1 MTWNVTV
8 FLSLEMIT
16 VTLIK
21 LNNMKKP
28 IFVCQIS
35 FFLIPK
41 FHSFWSPNF
50 FSVSYQIVLFEMETM
65 ELMYGSEA
73 LSILE
78 TVAMCLWMI
87 DEVSLYLHS
96 IKGKVILELF
106 VNSPTS
112 LKVVSHTWIGVLGTS
127 FRPRCL
133 TMSSALTVS
142 RTPRNMERFVNESY
156 FFIYRIAFRWA
167 GVSLRSPS
175 SKSSLALEWSSLDM
189 PTCKSTSTKNKYLQ
203 SCFRDDC
210 NNGATTFL
218 FYG

>member
-1 MTWNVTV
+1 
-8 FLSLEMIT
+8 
-16 VTLIK
+16 
-21 LNNMKKP
+21 
-28 IFVCQIS
+28 
-35 FFLIPK
+35 
-41 FHSFWSPNF
+41 
-50 FSVSYQIVLFEMETM
+50 M
-65 ELMYGSEA
+65 ELMYGLEA

-156 FFIYRIAFRWA
+156 FVMHFVMLSGGLGSVCVLLLPNHHWHWNGRPWICLP
-167 GVSLRSPS
+167 VSLHQQKTNICNLVSGTIAIMERLRSFSMGKHIFYFDITGKNVKFIVYHHFLLGANWHCWPTS
-175 SKSSLALEWSSLDM
+175 SGWWWSS
-189 PTCKSTSTKNKYLQ
+189 SGGWHSW
-203 SCFRDDC
+203 
-210 NNGATTFL
+210 
-218 FYG
+218 

>member
-1 MTWNVTV
+1 
-8 FLSLEMIT
+8 
-16 VTLIK
+16 
-21 LNNMKKP
+21 
-28 IFVCQIS
+28 
-35 FFLIPK
+35 
-41 FHSFWSPNF
+41 
-50 FSVSYQIVLFEMETM
+50 METM
-65 ELMYGSEA
+65 ELMYGLEA

-112 LKVVSHTWIGVLGTS
+112 LKVVSHTWIGVLGTN

-189 PTCKSTSTKNKYLQ
+189 PTCKSTSTKNNLHI
-203 SCFRDDC
+203 C
-210 NNGATTFL
+210 NLVSGTIAIMERLRSFSMGKHVLMLTL
-218 FYG
+218 PPKCLI

>member
-1 MTWNVTV
+1 MYKKLSSFAT
-8 FLSLEMIT
+8 FL
-16 VTLIK
+16 
-21 LNNMKKP
+21 
-28 IFVCQIS
+28 
-35 FFLIPK
+35 
-41 FHSFWSPNF
+41 SFWSPNF
-50 FSVSYQIVLFEMETM
+50 FSVSYQIILFEMETM
-65 ELMYGSEA
+65 ELMYGLEA

-96 IKGKVILELF
+96 IKGKVILELS
-106 VNSPTS
+106 VNSSTN
-112 LKVVSHTWIGVLGTS
+112 LRVVSHTWIGVLGTS

-156 FFIYRIAFRWA
+156 FFINRHAFRWA
-167 GVSLRSPS
+167 GVSLRSPC

-189 PTCKSTSTKNKYLQ
+189 PTCKSTSTQPMLQ
-203 SCFRDDC
+203 IVFFRDDC

-218 FYG
+218 FYGWEHFQTDRPPIKVKFSVSKHLFLPEAS

>member
-1 MTWNVTV
+1 MD
-8 FLSLEMIT
+8 
-16 VTLIK
+16 
-21 LNNMKKP
+21 
-28 IFVCQIS
+28 
-35 FFLIPK
+35 
-41 FHSFWSPNF
+41 
-50 FSVSYQIVLFEMETM
+50 
-65 ELMYGSEA
+65 LMYGSEA

-78 TVAMCLWMI
+78 TVAMFLWMI

-112 LKVVSHTWIGVLGTS
+112 LKVVSHTWIGVPRTS

-156 FFIYRIAFRWA
+156 FFIDRHAFRWA

-189 PTCKSTSTKNKYLQ
+189 PTCKCISTQPMLQ
-203 SCFRDDC
+203 IVLSGTIAIMEQLRSFSMGRNISSISQIQCDW
-210 NNGATTFL
+210 TEHL
-218 FYG
+218 FPPEAS